1 MKKQKTEILYGI
13 HPVFEALKAGRRKF
27 YEIYVVGQRP
37 AKRLS
42 QVVML
47 AQRQKI
53 PVRTVKDAQ
62 LKSITGSDYHQGVG
76 AGVSPYPFAGFS
88 DIVDKIQ
95 SVDKKYF
102 LLLLDN
108 VLDPHNLGAL
118 VRTALGVGIDG
129 IIIPKDRAASPT
141 PAVSKAS
148 AGALEHVCLAR
159 VTNMVNTVKLLK
171 EKGIWIVGMDRS
183 ADKSLYASDL
193 ISSVALVVGGEGTG
207 IRPLVKKNCDFLIS
221 IPQAGPVDSLNA
233 SVAGAVVMYEA
244 FRQRKLCQSKSERI
258 L

>member
-1 MKKQKTEILYGI
+1 LKKQKTEILYGI

-129 IIIPKDRAASPT
+129 KDRAASPT

-244 FRQRKLCQSKSERI
+244 FRQKDFI
-258 L
+258 I

>member
-1 MKKQKTEILYGI
+1 LKKQKTEILYGI
-13 HPVFEALKAGRRKF
+13 HPVFEALKAGRRKI
-27 YEIYVVGQRP
+27 YEIYVVGERP
-37 AKRLS
+37 SKRQS
-42 QVVML
+42 QVVAL

-53 PVRTVKDAQ
+53 PVKTVNRAQ
-62 LKSITGSDYHQGVG
+62 LESMTETDSHQGVG
-76 AGVSPYPFAGFS
+76 ASVSLYPLSGFA
-88 DIVDKIQ
+88 DIVDKTPL
-95 SVDKKYF
+95 VDKNLF

-129 IIIPKDRAASPT
+129 IVIPKDRSASPT

-148 AGALEHVCLAR
+148 AGALEHVYIVR
-159 VTNMVNTVKLLK
+159 VTNMVNTIKLLK
-171 EKGIWIVGMDRS
+171 KKGIWIVGMDRS

-193 ISSVALVVGGEGTG
+193 TCSVALVVGGEGTG

-244 FRQRKLCQSKSERI
+244 FRQRELCKSESERI